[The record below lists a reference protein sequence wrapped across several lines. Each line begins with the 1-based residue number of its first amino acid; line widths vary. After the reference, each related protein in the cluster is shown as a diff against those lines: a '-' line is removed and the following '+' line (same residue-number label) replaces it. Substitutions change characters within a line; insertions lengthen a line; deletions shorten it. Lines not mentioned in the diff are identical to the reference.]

1 VSTRFGMNTRK
12 IGSRKYGG
20 FPRSGNHFL
29 QVALE
34 KSFPNQQNYW
44 CDHRISPIYSCGLYW
59 TMVRNP
65 SDCVISWN
73 HFDLRDDKQT
83 VSESFQWYISFM
95 QALLDNRNNVFA
107 IPFDEAIVDIAP
119 FVRAGALREN
129 TECVEIEHKTIV
141 SELSERYPKNYLVGS
156 RTVYDRELLDEVDE
170 NLVNDA
176 VSIYGL
182 VIGEM
187 AASLQ

>member
-1 VSTRFGMNTRK
+1 
-12 IGSRKYGG
+12 
-20 FPRSGNHFL
+20 
-29 QVALE
+29 
-34 KSFPNQQNYW
+34 
-44 CDHRISPIYSCGLYW
+44 
-59 TMVRNP
+59 MVRNP

-73 HFDLRDDKQT
+73 HFDLRDNKQT

-129 TECVEIEHKTIV
+129 TEYVEIEHKTIV

-187 AASLQ
+187 VASLQ